1 LHIQGKNNP
10 NDASRASFATERNC
24 KEHGPT
30 CCYVAGMA
38 LRIGIV
44 GGSMGGL
51 FAASVLR
58 AAGHDVHVF
67 ERSARGLEG
76 RGAGLVGQRELYAIL
91 RMLGCEQAAR
101 VGVPAHERITF
112 ARNGSIAQ
120 REVMPQTQI
129 SWDHL
134 YRTVRYLL
142 PPAAY
147 RGGARVVRVE
157 NSASSAA
164 AIVLEDGD
172 VLRFDLVIGADGVGS
187 VVRPAV
193 SHGPTASLY
202 AGYVAWRGLIPESN
216 LPGEASAVLSDRFA
230 FYHMHGSQILGYLV
244 PGPGGETAPGQRRY
258 NWVWYRQATEGAAL
272 DRWLTG
278 SDGRLREFSV
288 ARGEVSGALCDELLA
303 AAREALPAPFAL
315 AVAAEP
321 TPSIQAIFDYESTR
335 MARDR
340 VALLGDA
347 AFVVRPH
354 TAMGVAKAAGD
365 AMALAAALGRLP
377 LEKALVVYEA
387 ERLAEGHR
395 LVVYGRELGRPL
407 TL

>member
-1 LHIQGKNNP
+1 MN
-10 NDASRASFATERNC
+10 
-24 KEHGPT
+24 
-30 CCYVAGMA
+30 

-67 ERSARGLEG
+67 ERSERGLEG

-101 VGVPAHERITF
+101 VGVLAHERITF

-120 REVMPQTQI
+120 RDVTPQTQI

-134 YRTVRYLL
+134 YRTVRHLL

-147 RGGARVVRVE
+147 RVGARVVRVE
-157 NSASSAA
+157 NGASAA
-164 AIVLEDGD
+164 SVILDDGQTH
-172 VLRFDLVIGADGVGS
+172 RFDLVIGADGIGS
-187 VVRPAV
+187 VARAAV
-193 SHGPTASLY
+193 SHGPTASTY
-202 AGYVAWRGLIPESN
+202 AGYVAWRGLIAEDT
-216 LPGEASAVLSDRFA
+216 LPAEAAKVLSERFA

-258 NWVWYRQATEGAAL
+258 NWVWYRQAAEGVAL

-278 SDGRLREFSV
+278 SDGRLREYSV
-288 ARGEVSGALCDELLA
+288 ARGDIPDTLRDELWT
-303 AAREALPAPFAL
+303 AARELLPTPFAL
-315 AVAAEP
+315 AVEAEP

-335 MARDR
+335 MVRDR

-365 AMALAAALGRLP
+365 AMTLVAALDRLP

-395 LVVYGRELGRPL
+395 LAVYGRELGRPL
-407 TL
+407 TA

>member
-1 LHIQGKNNP
+1 MT
-10 NDASRASFATERNC
+10 F
-24 KEHGPT
+24 
-30 CCYVAGMA
+30 
-38 LRIGIV
+38 RIGIV

-51 FAASVLR
+51 FAASLLR

-67 ERSARGLEG
+67 ERSERGLDG

-101 VGVPAHERITF
+101 VGVLAHERITF

-120 REVMPQTQI
+120 RDVTPQTQI

-142 PPAAY
+142 PTTAY
-147 RGGARVVRVE
+147 RVGARVARVE
-157 NSASSAA
+157 NSPSAA
-164 AIVLEDGD
+164 TVVLDGGET
-172 VLRFDLVIGADGVGS
+172 LRFDLVIGADGVGS
-187 VVRPAV
+187 IVRSAV
-193 SHGPTASLY
+193 SHGPTASTY
-202 AGYVAWRGLIPESN
+202 AGYVAWRGLIPEAM
-216 LPGEASAVLSDRFA
+216 LPGEAARILFERFA
-230 FYHMHGSQILGYLV
+230 FFHMRGSQVLGYLV

-258 NWVWYRQATEGAAL
+258 NWVWYRQAAEGLAL

-288 ARGEVSGALCDELLA
+288 ARGEMPTLHRDELVA
-303 AAREALPAPFAL
+303 AAHDLLPAPFAL

-321 TPSIQAIFDYESTR
+321 TPSLQAIFDYESTR
-335 MARDR
+335 MVHDR

-365 AMALAAALGRLP
+365 AMALVAALDRLP
-377 LEKALVVYEA
+377 LEKALFVYEA

-395 LVVYGRELGRPL
+395 IAVYGRELGRPL
-407 TL
+407 TA

>member
-1 LHIQGKNNP
+1 M
-10 NDASRASFATERNC
+10 SF
-24 KEHGPT
+24 
-30 CCYVAGMA
+30 
-38 LRIGIV
+38 RIGIV

-51 FAASVLR
+51 FAASLLR
-58 AAGHDVHVF
+58 VAGHDVQVF
-67 ERSARGLEG
+67 ERSERGLDG

-91 RMLGCEQAAR
+91 RMLDCEQAAR
-101 VGVPAHERITF
+101 VGVLAHERITF
-112 ARNGSIAQ
+112 ARNGSIAE
-120 REVMPQTQI
+120 RDVTPQTQI

-134 YRTVRYLL
+134 YRTVRHLL

-147 RGGARVVRVE
+147 RVGARVTRVE
-157 NSASSAA
+157 NSPSAA
-164 AIVLEDGD
+164 TIVLEGGQTH
-172 VLRFDLVIGADGVGS
+172 RFDLVIGADGVGS
-187 VVRPAV
+187 VARTAV
-193 SHGPTASLY
+193 SHGPTASTY
-202 AGYVAWRGLIPESN
+202 AGYVAWRGLIPEAT
-216 LPGEASAVLSDRFA
+216 LPAQAATVLSERFA

-258 NWVWYRQATEGAAL
+258 NWVWYRQAAEGPAL

-288 ARGEVSGALCDELLA
+288 ARGDMPTLLRDDVIARAHEL
-303 AAREALPAPFAL
+303 LPAPFAL

-321 TPSIQAIFDYESTR
+321 TPSLQAIVDYESTR
-335 MARDR
+335 MVRDR

-365 AMALAAALGRLP
+365 AMALVAALARLP
-377 LEKALVVYEA
+377 LEKALFVYEA

-395 LVVYGRELGRPL
+395 IAVHGRDLGRPL
-407 TL
+407 TA

>member
-1 LHIQGKNNP
+1 
-10 NDASRASFATERNC
+10 
-24 KEHGPT
+24 
-30 CCYVAGMA
+30 MA

-51 FAASVLR
+51 FAASALR

-120 REVMPQTQI
+120 RQVMPQTQI

-142 PPAAY
+142 PPVAY
-147 RGGARVVRVE
+147 RVGARVIRIE
-157 NSASSAA
+157 NTAASA
-164 AIVLEDGD
+164 AIVLEDGEL
-172 VLRFDLVIGADGVGS
+172 LRFDLVIGADGVGS
-187 VVRPAV
+187 IARPAV
-193 SHGPTASLY
+193 SHGPSASTY
-202 AGYVAWRGLIPESN
+202 AGYVAWRGLLPETD
-216 LPGEASAVLSDRFA
+216 LPADAATVLSERFA

-288 ARGEVSGALCDELLA
+288 ARGEVPAVLRNELLA
-303 AAREALPAPFAL
+303 AARDALPAPFAL

-321 TPSIQAIFDYESTR
+321 TPSIQGIFDYESTR
-335 MARDR
+335 MVRDH

-347 AFVVRPH
+347 AFVIRPH

-365 AMALAAALGRLP
+365 AMALVAALGRLP

-395 LVVYGRELGRPL
+395 LAVLGRELGRPL
-407 TL
+407 TP